1 MKKIYNYYGLKDG
14 EKLAYNL
21 GREESFFFT
30 IFSDGSNAVEIRT
43 KDGRTYIFG
52 DLDYCRRVYKRGA
65 KFPKHQRKKYIL
77 LKNFKKALD
86 A

>member
-1 MKKIYNYYGLKDG
+1 MKKTYNYYGLKGG

-30 IFSDGSNAVEIRT
+30 IFSDGSNAIEIRT

-52 DLDYCRRVYKRGA
+52 DLDYCRRVYKRGISFQNTHG
-65 KFPKHQRKKYIL
+65 KNYIL
-77 LKNFKKALD
+77 LKNFKKALE

>member
-1 MKKIYNYYGLKDG
+1 MKKNYNYYGLKDG

-30 IFSDGSNAVEIRT
+30 IFDDGSNAVEIKT

-52 DLDYCRRVYKRGA
+52 SLDYCRRVYKSRVSFQNTNE
-65 KFPKHQRKKYIL
+65 KRYIL
-77 LKNFKKALD
+77 LKNFKKALE